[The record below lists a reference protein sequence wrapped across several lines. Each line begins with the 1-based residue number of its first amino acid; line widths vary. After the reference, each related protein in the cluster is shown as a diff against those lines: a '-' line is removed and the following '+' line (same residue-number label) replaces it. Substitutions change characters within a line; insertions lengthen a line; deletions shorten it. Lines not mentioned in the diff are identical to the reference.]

1 METSDIISLASL
13 LVAIGSG
20 IHSWC
25 NGKKLKK
32 QQIQINEY
40 TLSQNRRNEEKEKQ
54 ALICANAFRTG
65 NNGWRIRVFNN
76 GEGTARNIRIVSD
89 DIDKEKSG
97 VTLRKESDSYPLL
110 NKGDHFDIVMVLFEG
125 HIKSPI
131 VKFTWDDEFGN
142 GRERMQALDLTF

>member
-13 LVAIGSG
+13 AVAVWSG
-20 IHSWC
+20 IYSWC

-65 NNGWRIRVFNN
+65 NNGWRMRVFNN

-110 NKGDHFDIVMVLFEG
+110 NKGGHFDIVMTLYKG

-131 VKFTWDDEFGN
+131 VKFIWDDDFGY
-142 GRERMQALDLTF
+142 GRERTQALDLTF